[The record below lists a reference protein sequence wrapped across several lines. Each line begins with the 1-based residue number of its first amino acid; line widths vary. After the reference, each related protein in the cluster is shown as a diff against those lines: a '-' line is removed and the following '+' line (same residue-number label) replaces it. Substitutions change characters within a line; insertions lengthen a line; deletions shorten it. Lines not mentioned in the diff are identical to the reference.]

1 MASRIILL
9 VSPLMLLFPAAL
21 MASGFRVAGLL
32 ALLVV
37 SSGVGA
43 LVRWHARQNDRDGD
57 LWGFGAFFFPL
68 ITPIVL
74 ALLPLDPYSAS
85 SQLRASSQTGRATPA
100 KGRFE
105 ERFPLLTQC
114 LEAQTEATR
123 AGMRARFQAVKVN
136 FEFLLPTSAVAVS
149 RLLEEARCRGLAAW
163 TGASGN
169 APLVYGA
176 GLVRPSTVEEA
187 ESWLAA
193 AGAPGQKLT
202 IAFRDAEG
210 VLHFIE
216 HRFEQTAGAGG

>member
-43 LVRWHARQNDRDGD
+43 LVRWHARQNNRDGD
-57 LWGFGAFFFPL
+57 LWGIGAFFFPL
-68 ITPIVL
+68 ITPVVL
-74 ALLPLDPYSAS
+74 ALLPEDPNSTSARF
-85 SQLRASSQTGRATPA
+85 RAGSREGRAKAA
-100 KGRFE
+100 KGTFE

-114 LEAQTEATR
+114 LEAQPEATR
-123 AGMRARFQAVKVN
+123 AGMRAHFHGVKAN
-136 FEFLLPTSAVAVS
+136 FEFLLPASAGAVT
-149 RLLEEARCRGLAAW
+149 RLLSEAQGRGFVVW

-176 GLVRPSTVEEA
+176 ALVRPGTVEEV
-187 ESWLAA
+187 EGWLAP
-193 AGAPGQKLT
+193 AGAPGQRLT

-210 VLHFIE
+210 LLHFIE
-216 HRFEQTAGAGG
+216 HRFEPAVGAGA